1 MVHKVA
7 IPIAEESSAATTPSG
22 DHPFLSSSSNQSVL
36 IARTRTQSVIDRS
49 SPYNVIETSTDVEDG
64 IDDDDDDDTYM
75 KSINDEE
82 DDEVMITEPV
92 QTEDAKYAETT
103 LSPSSSLTSG
113 TDVYMDAVDILSD
126 ERQNDKSG
134 RRSTRLYGTLCW

>member
-1 MVHKVA
+1 MVHTVA

-36 IARTRTQSVIDRS
+36 IARTRTQSLIDRS

-64 IDDDDDDDTYM
+64 FDQDDDDTYL
-75 KSINDEE
+75 KSINDDE

-92 QTEDAKYAETT
+92 QTEETKYAETT

-126 ERQNDKSG
+126 EQQNNKSG
-134 RRSTRLYGTLCW
+134 RRLTRLYVVLY